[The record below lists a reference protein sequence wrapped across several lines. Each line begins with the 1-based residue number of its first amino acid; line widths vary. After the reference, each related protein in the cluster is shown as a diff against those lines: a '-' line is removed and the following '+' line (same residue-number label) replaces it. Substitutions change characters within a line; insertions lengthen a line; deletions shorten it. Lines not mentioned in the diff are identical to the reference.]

1 MKAYYGLAV
10 IFGLLNMPRFRN
22 FWSKDPFL
30 GNPGVQRV
38 FSLKCYSKLSEYL
51 HVSDCEAEK
60 NRGHP
65 DYYRLGKICWL
76 YQHLLD
82 TFIRFKNP
90 ERVQV
95 IDEQI
100 IPFPGCVSY
109 IQYNVSITLTLGV
122 TLILGVTDL
131 AYQ

>member
-10 IFGLLNMPRFRN
+10 IFGLLNIPRYRN

-38 FSLKCYSKLSEYL
+38 FSLKHYSKLSEYL
-51 HVSDCEAEK
+51 HVSDREAEK
-60 NRGHP
+60 NRDHP
-65 DYYRLGKICWL
+65 DYDRLGKICWL

-82 TFIRFKNP
+82 TFRRFKNP

-95 IDEQI
+95 IDK
-100 IPFPGCVSY
+100 
-109 IQYNVSITLTLGV
+109 
-122 TLILGVTDL
+122 
-131 AYQ
+131 